1 MAGQRTRIHLC
12 GRLTAELEGQRIEDA
27 LPGRQGR
34 LLFAYLVLGRERPVR
49 RDELLDVLWPEDGPP
64 PSGDSLLAPPLSRLR
79 KALGDGRLQ
88 GREQLSLELPADAWV
103 DWEAAFGHLADCRAA
118 VGGSD
123 WAAAWQ
129 SGRAAVEI
137 ADGGLLPGLE
147 AVWIDERRAE
157 LGELRVEAL
166 EAVATSGARLGGGEL
181 SAAEEAARAA
191 VEAAPFRESAR
202 VALIGAL
209 RAGGNDA
216 EALRAF
222 EDIRVLLR
230 DELGTTPGPALLA
243 MHEQLLGAGDPATA
257 ARPATAVA
265 TPAPPGGRVLPDRLA
280 QAAATPW
287 VGRRTQL
294 ERLQGELEAAR
305 DGHTGLVLLTGEGGI
320 GKTRLLAEL
329 AAGAEGFA
337 VLYGR
342 CDEEELVPFGPW
354 IEMLGAH
361 LAGVDDAELP
371 GLLGHEAGDLARL
384 LPELRSRVTGLEEPS
399 PTDPETER
407 RRLFSAVEALV
418 TRLAE
423 RSPLILMIDDLH
435 WADRSS
441 LLLGRHLARA
451 TGLGRTLMLG
461 TYRDTELTDRHP
473 LQEVLAD
480 LEREAPLDRVGLAG
494 MGPEEVAELVGAHAD
509 GLGADTVRA
518 IGQETHGNPFFVKQL
533 LRHIQEEG
541 PTRPDGGFG
550 LSAGLR
556 DVIARRVDRLPEEA
570 GRVLRVAALTGRDF
584 ELGVVERVVDLP
596 EDELLDLLDAAV
608 RAGILVEVRS
618 TPGRYSFVHALLRTA
633 LEEQLTATR
642 RARLHRRIG
651 EAIEGRFRDRIES
664 HLDDLAR
671 HFAAAGPEEV
681 DRAVTYAERAA
692 EQATGRLAH
701 EEAAD
706 LLAGAVAAR
715 ERDEPVDQLDRARLL
730 LLLAAA
736 RMRAGQ
742 WDAAR
747 DTHALAAAA
756 AREAGAPVLLGQ
768 AALGHSGGLW
778 ERFGTEDP
786 DSVELLREAL
796 DLLPADDSRLRAQL
810 LARLS
815 GVLYYSPGSEQTTAP
830 LAQEAIAM
838 ARRLEDD
845 QALATALAAAQYAFW
860 RPGQAEARAELADEL
875 AAVTARLGDLEAR
888 AGAYAWQVI
897 VLLELCRLEEA
908 DAAMARHAELAER
921 LQQPELLVH
930 AAALRSM
937 RALLEGDWEKAEQ
950 AAQDVLSAGERSTAV
965 DALQFYGVEM
975 IAMRNEQLRMDEISQ
990 HFGLLA
996 REIAALPGWRTPV
1009 AWAHV
1014 QAGRLDMAYAELDDI
1029 RRDDFAVLPYDAN
1042 FDAALAIVS
1051 HIAGELDD
1059 AELAAQV
1066 EPLLRPLAEYWV
1078 VLGPAPATLG
1088 PVAYS
1093 LGLLNLIRG
1102 HLDAAERDFELALA
1116 KSRSMGA
1123 RPYEA
1128 HSLFGASEV
1137 IRRRDGDTEAAAR
1150 LRDEAL
1156 AIARELDM
1164 TRLLR
1169 DAGGR

>member
-1 MAGQRTRIHLC
+1 MSGPTNIHLC
-12 GRLTAELEGQRIEDA
+12 GRLTAELEGRVIHDA

-34 LLFAYLVLGRERPVR
+34 LLFAYLVLHRDRPVR
-49 RDELLDVLWPEDGPP
+49 RDELLDVLWPEEGPP

-88 GREQLSLELPADAWV
+88 GRDQLSLDLPEDAWV
-103 DWEAAFGHLADCRAA
+103 DWEAAWSHLDACRAA
-118 VGGSD
+118 AGQAD
-123 WAAAWQ
+123 WAAAWETAQ
-129 SGRAAVEI
+129 GAVAI

-147 AVWIDERRAE
+147 ATWIDERRAE

-166 EAVATSGARLGGGEL
+166 EAVATAGAQLGGSHL
-181 SAAEEAARAA
+181 AVAEEAGRAA
-191 VEAAPFRESAR
+191 VEAAPYRETAR

-209 RAGGNDA
+209 RAGGNEA
-216 EALRAF
+216 EALRAY

-243 MHEQLLGAGDPATA
+243 LHERLLGAAEQPEP
-257 ARPATAVA
+257 RPSVAVA
-265 TPAPPGGRVLPDRLA
+265 APAAEPGQALPDRLA

-287 VGRRTQL
+287 VGRHTQL
-294 ERLQGELEAAR
+294 DRLRGELERAR
-305 DGHTGLVLLTGEGGI
+305 GGDATLVLLTGEGGI

-329 AAGAEGFA
+329 ASGADGFA
-337 VLYGR
+337 LLYGR
-342 CDEEELVPFGPW
+342 CDEEELFPFGPW

-361 LAGVDDAELP
+361 LARVDDADLP
-371 GLLGHEAGDLARL
+371 ELLGAEAGDLARL
-384 LPELRSRVTGLEEPS
+384 LPQLRARMPALEQPS
-399 PTDPETER
+399 GGDPESER
-407 RRLFSAVEALV
+407 LRLFTAVEALV
-418 TRLAE
+418 QRLA
-423 RSPLILMIDDLH
+423 RRAPLLVMIDDLH

-441 LLLGRHLARA
+441 LLLGRHLVRA
-451 TGLGRTLMLG
+451 AGLGRVLMVG
-461 TYRDTELTDRHP
+461 TYRDTELTERHP
-473 LQEVLAD
+473 LQEVMAD
-480 LEREAPLDRVGLAG
+480 LERDAPLDRVGLSG
-494 MGPEEVAELVGAHAD
+494 LDPQEVAELVGAHA
-509 GLGADTVRA
+509 GELEEDTVRA

-533 LRHIQEEG
+533 LRHIEEEG
-541 PTRPDGGFG
+541 LTRSAGGFG

-608 RAGILVEVRS
+608 RAGILVEVHS

-633 LEEQLTATR
+633 LEEQLSATR

-651 EAIEGRFRDRIES
+651 EAIEGRYRDRLDG

-671 HFAAAGPEEV
+671 HFLAAGPEEV

-692 EQATGRLAH
+692 AQATGRLAH
-701 EEAAD
+701 EEAAE

-715 ERDEPVDQLDRARLL
+715 ERDEPVDQLELARLL
-730 LLLAAA
+730 ILLAAA
-736 RMRAGQ
+736 RQRAGL

-747 DTHALAAAA
+747 DTYAQAAEA
-756 AREAGAPVLLGQ
+756 ARQAEAPALLAD
-768 AALGHSGGLW
+768 AALGHSGGSW

-786 DSVELLREAL
+786 ASVALLREAL
-796 DLLPADDSRLRAQL
+796 ELLPDEDSGLRAQV

-815 GVLYYSPGSEQTTAP
+815 GVLYYSPGSEETTVA
-830 LAQEAIAM
+830 LANDAIAM
-838 ARRLEDD
+838 ARRLDD
-845 QALATALAAAQYAFW
+845 DAALATALAAAQYAYW
-860 RPGQAEARAELADEL
+860 RPGQAEARAKLAEELAE
-875 AAVTARLGDLEAR
+875 VTVRLGDLEAE
-888 AGAYAWQVI
+888 AGARAWNAI
-897 VLLELCRLEEA
+897 VLLELCRLEDA
-908 DAAMARHAELAER
+908 DAAIARHAELAAR
-921 LQQPELLVH
+921 LQQPELVVH
-930 AAALRSM
+930 AAAMRSM
-937 RALLEGDWEKAEQ
+937 RALLEGRWEDAEN
-950 AAQDVLSAGERSTAV
+950 AAQDVLSGGERSTAV

-975 IAMRNEQLRMDEISQ
+975 IALRNEQLRMDEISE

-1014 QAGRLDMAYAELDDI
+1014 QAGRVDMARAELDEL
-1029 RRDDFAVLPYDAN
+1029 RRDDFAVLPHDAN

-1051 HIAGELDD
+1051 HIAGELED

-1088 PVAYS
+1088 PVAYC

-1102 HLDAAERDFELALA
+1102 ELEAAERDFELALEKCRA
-1116 KSRSMGA
+1116 MAA

-1128 HSLFGASEV
+1128 HTLLGQSKVLRA
-1137 IRRRDGDTEAAAR
+1137 RGDADTADE
-1150 LRDEAL
+1150 LRDRAL
-1156 AIARELDM
+1156 AIGRELGM
-1164 TRLLR
+1164 PRLLR
-1169 DAGGR
+1169 DAGVD

>member
-1 MAGQRTRIHLC
+1 VAGQPTRIHLC
-12 GRLTAELEGQRIEDA
+12 GRLTAELEGRRIEDA

-34 LLFAYLVLGRERPVR
+34 LLFAYLVLSRDRPVR

-79 KALGDGRLQ
+79 KALGEGRLQ
-88 GREQLSLELPADAWV
+88 GREHLSLELPADTWV
-103 DWEAAFGHLADCRAA
+103 DWEAAWGHLDACRAA
-118 VGGSD
+118 SAASD
-123 WAAAWQ
+123 WQAAWEA
-129 SGRAAVEI
+129 GRAAVEI

-147 AVWIDERRAE
+147 AEWIDERRAE

-166 EAVATSGARLGGGEL
+166 EAVATSGVQLGGGDL
-181 SAAEEAARAA
+181 AAAEEAARMA

-202 VALIGAL
+202 VALIAAL
-209 RAGGNDA
+209 RAAGNDA
-216 EALRAF
+216 EALRAY
-222 EDIRVLLR
+222 EDIRVVLR

-243 MHEQLLGAGDPATA
+243 AHEQMLGTGEPPAT
-257 ARPATAVA
+257 PGPAVA
-265 TPAPPGGRVLPDRLA
+265 APAVAPPAGLPDRLA

-287 VGRRTQL
+287 VGRQEQL
-294 ERLQGELEAAR
+294 DRLHEALEGARGGEASLM
-305 DGHTGLVLLTGEGGI
+305 LLTGEGGI
-320 GKTRLLAEL
+320 GKTRLLAQL
-329 AAGAEGFA
+329 AADAEGFT

-342 CDEEELVPFGPW
+342 CDEEELFPFGPW
-354 IEMLGAH
+354 IEMLGGH
-361 LAGVDDAELP
+361 LARVDDAEL
-371 GLLGHEAGDLARL
+371 GELLGAEAGDLARL
-384 LPELRSRVTGLEEPS
+384 LPELRSRLPGLEDP
-399 PTDPETER
+399 PRADPESER
-407 RRLFSAVEALV
+407 LRLFLAVEALLA
-418 TRLAE
+418 RLAR
-423 RSPLILMIDDLH
+423 RSPLVVIIDDLH

-441 LLLGRHLARA
+441 LLLGRQMVRAR
-451 TGLGRTLMLG
+451 GLGRVLMLG
-461 TYRDTELTDRHP
+461 TYRDTELTERHP

-480 LEREAPLDRVGLAG
+480 LERDAPLNRIGLTG
-494 MGPEEVAELVGAHAD
+494 LDPQEIAELVGAHTDDVAP
-509 GLGADTVRA
+509 DTVRA

-533 LRHIQEEG
+533 LHHIEEEG
-541 PTRPDGGFG
+541 QSRPDGGFG

-556 DVIARRVDRLPEEA
+556 DVIARRIDRLPDEA

-584 ELGVVERVVDLP
+584 ELGVVEHVVDLP

-608 RAGILVEVRS
+608 RAGILVEVQS

-642 RARLHRRIG
+642 RGRLHRRIG
-651 EAIEGRFRDRIES
+651 EAIESRYRGRLDG

-671 HFAAAGPEEV
+671 HFAAAGPDEV
-681 DRAVTYAERAA
+681 DRAATYAEQAA
-692 EQATGRLAH
+692 RQATGRLAH

-715 ERDEPVDQLDRARLL
+715 EADEPVDEMERARLL

-742 WDAAR
+742 WDSAR
-747 DTHALAAAA
+747 DTHALAAEA
-756 AREAGAPVLLGQ
+756 ARAAGASQLLAE
-768 AALGHSGGLW
+768 AALGHSGGSW
-778 ERFGTEDP
+778 ERYGLEDP
-786 DSVELLREAL
+786 ASVALLREAL
-796 DLLPADDSRLRAQL
+796 ELLPGDDSRLRAQV

-815 GVLYYSPGSEQTTAP
+815 GVLYYSPGSEEAAGP
-830 LAQEAIAM
+830 PAREAIAM

-845 QALATALAAAQYAFW
+845 QALATALAAAQYAYW
-860 RPGQAEARAELADEL
+860 RPGRAAERAELAEEL
-875 AAVTARLGDLEAR
+875 AEVTARLGDLEAQ
-888 AGAYAWQVI
+888 AGAQAWRVI
-897 VLLELCRLEEA
+897 VLLELCRLDEA
-908 DAAMARHAELAER
+908 DDAVARHAELAER

-930 AAALRSM
+930 AAAFRSM
-937 RALLEGDWEKAEQ
+937 RALLEGRWDEAEQ

-965 DALQFYGVEM
+965 DALQFFGVEM
-975 IAMRNEQLRMDEISQ
+975 IAMRNEQLRMDEISE
-990 HFGLLA
+990 HFGRLA

-1009 AWAHV
+1009 VWAHV
-1014 QAGRLDMAYAELDDI
+1014 QAGRLDMAYAQLEEI
-1029 RRDDFAVLPYDAN
+1029 RRDDFAVLPPDAN

-1088 PVAYS
+1088 PVAYC
-1093 LGLLNLIRG
+1093 LGLVNLIRG
-1102 HLDAAERDFELALA
+1102 ELDAAERDFDLALE
-1116 KSRSMGA
+1116 KSRAMRA

-1128 HSLFGASEV
+1128 HSLFGRSEV
-1137 IRRRDGDTEAAAR
+1137 LRRRGDEERAAEQR
-1150 LRDEAL
+1150 EQAL

-1169 DAGGR
+1169 DAGAR